1 MVEKIFIINI
11 SFYIFC
17 LLILNNLFKSKY
29 FFPFRVNDLI
39 CFFLNFT
46 IFGFLTFKNFGYYL
60 FFYNLIL
67 NLSLFYIFFHL
78 LNMINTSSRTKIIL
92 DLYKFKKIKLSSYKK
107 MYDEKIITENRLRRF
122 LSSNQ
127 IKFKNKKISIKL
139 NTFSVSKII
148 NFILNFIKK
157 V

>member
-11 SFYIFC
+11 LFYIFC
-17 LLILNNLFKSKY
+17 LLTLNNLLKSNY

-39 CFFLNFT
+39 CFFLNFA
-46 IFGFLTFKNFGYYL
+46 IFGFLTFKDYNYYI

-67 NLSLFYIFFHL
+67 NISLFYIFFHL

-92 DLYKFKKIKLSSYKK
+92 DLYKFRKIKLSSYKK
-107 MYDEKIITENRLRRF
+107 LYNEKLITENRLKRF

-127 IKFKNKKISIKL
+127 IRVKKKQISIKL
-139 NTFSVSKII
+139 NTFSLSKVV
-148 NFILNFIKK
+148 NYILNFIKK
-157 V
+157 I